1 MPFLI
6 RKYNH
11 NFGNKSHYTF
21 SKIHKL
27 AWLDNQTPL
36 YLPIMYRQYLESL
49 PDTEVLST
57 NSKEIVDSHQKQE
70 VGKTDTLDTEQEVR
84 KDTISYNYYFNLTGL
99 WL

>member
-1 MPFLI
+1 
-6 RKYNH
+6 
-11 NFGNKSHYTF
+11 
-21 SKIHKL
+21 
-27 AWLDNQTPL
+27 
-36 YLPIMYRQYLESL
+36 MYRQYLESL

-57 NSKEIVDSHQKQE
+57 NSKEIVDSQQKQE

>member
-1 MPFLI
+1 MALSVLI
-6 RKYNH
+6 YYYH
-11 NFGNKSHYTF
+11 TFGNKSQYTF
-21 SKIHKL
+21 SKIHGL

-49 PDTEVLST
+49 LDTEVLST

-84 KDTISYNYYFNLTGL
+84 KGNILQL
-99 WL
+99 LL